1 MKIIYAVCTIFCLLL
16 FNSCKSSSN
25 PTDSGGI
32 GGIGGGGGGGS
43 VTFGITTGP
52 GTTATNTFFFLTPNA
67 AVTVKTITVSLP
79 AQNLND
85 PYTGDGTTVFPANQ
99 PQKLNQEYS
108 GVATGQKWVFVVTG
122 NLGSATG
129 TAYTATSNYT
139 IP

>member
-1 MKIIYAVCTIFCLLL
+1 MKSIFSFLTILCLLL
-16 FNSCKSSSN
+16 FNSCKSNSSG
-25 PTDSGGI
+25 PTDSGGL
-32 GGIGGGGGGGS
+32 GGGPGGGGS
-43 VTFGITTGP
+43 VTFAISQQP
-52 GTTATNTFFFLTPNA
+52 GTSGIFFFLSPSA

-99 PQKLNQEYS
+99 PQKLNQEYN

-139 IP
+139 VP